1 MTIRSPSLPNSAGMY
16 GVYPFPADIN
26 AMYGYPAMQAG
37 PMSAVPY
44 QQYMEPFSLMSMISM
59 QL

>member
-1 MTIRSPSLPNSAGMY
+1 MRSPSVPGPAGMY
-16 GVYPFPADIN
+16 GAYGYPDMN
-26 AMYGYPAMQAG
+26 AMYGYAPMQTG
-37 PMSAVPY
+37 PMSAMPY

>member
-1 MTIRSPSLPNSAGMY
+1 MY

-26 AMYGYPAMQAG
+26 TMYGYQPIPAG
-37 PMSAVPY
+37 PMTAVPY
-44 QQYMEPFSLMSMISM
+44 QPYMEPFSLMSMISM